1 MAKKNSNLKLTEPKN
16 TKNEAVVEGGT
27 PERKSL
33 EELNKEFQAELE
45 EYKKTLSGITNAEEL
60 QKEEQKWIDKLNDF
74 DKYIKEREYSLPASV
89 DYKDKTSTRAEV
101 FGMIK
106 SFINEKCEIEWK
118 YAPQMIEFTKWFIGT
133 RTKISY
139 PYLDS
144 VLRLLDQFKYKG
156 VKEWESI
163 LTINEYFKQCTL
175 DYQYDQAELYHL
187 SLMHNAVLEQI
198 QLNEPVNNEAD
209 GTEKI
214 AE

>member
-16 TKNEAVVEGGT
+16 AKKEEVVDCGA

-33 EELNKEFQAELE
+33 EELNKEFMAELE
-45 EYKKTLSGITNAEEL
+45 EYKKTLSGITDAEDL
-60 QKEEQKWIDKLNDF
+60 QKEEQKWIDKLNEF

-118 YAPQMIEFTKWFIGT
+118 YAPQMIEFTKWFTGT

-187 SLMHNAVLEQI
+187 SLMHNAVLEQM
-198 QLNEPVNNEAD
+198 QLNEPVNPEAD
-209 GTEKI
+209 GTEKA